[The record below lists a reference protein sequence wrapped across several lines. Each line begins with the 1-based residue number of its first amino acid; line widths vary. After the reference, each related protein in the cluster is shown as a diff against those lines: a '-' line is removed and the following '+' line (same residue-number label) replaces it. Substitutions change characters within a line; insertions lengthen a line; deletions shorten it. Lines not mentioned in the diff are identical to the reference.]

1 MAKTVMQTHNL
12 SKNYGELLALN
23 GVSLTLRQGDVY
35 GLVGRNG
42 AGKTTFF
49 KCVMGLAR
57 PTAGAIEIGG
67 GGIEIGGGGISLSA
81 ARRKIGFMISPSF
94 FPYLNPKESLEYLCR
109 FKGIRV
115 KGEIERLLALVG
127 LDSVKKPFKAFSLGM
142 KQRLGVA
149 GALIGSPD
157 IVVLDEPTNGLDP
170 QGIIDMRAIIKNANT
185 QTGTTFIVS
194 SHILSELD
202 LVATQFGFIEQGV
215 LLTEISHADLHEN
228 TKETLTVEVND
239 SKKAHA
245 ALCRMGAE
253 CVIEDGR
260 RLTLRSHLDRPH
272 EIARALIDSGLELH
286 GLHRQEATLEEY
298 FIRMIG
304 ERDAKNN

>member
-1 MAKTVMQTHNL
+1 MQTHKL
-12 SKNYGELLALN
+12 SKKYGELLVLD

-57 PTAGAIEIGG
+57 PTAGTIEIGG
-67 GGIEIGGGGISLSA
+67 EKNSLHA

-94 FPYLNPKESLEYLCR
+94 FPYLNPKENLEYLCR
-109 FKGIRV
+109 LKGIRTR
-115 KGEIERLLALVG
+115 GEVGRLLDLVG
-127 LDSVKKPFKAFSLGM
+127 LGSVKKPFKAFSLGM
-142 KQRLGVA
+142 KQRLGLA
-149 GALIGSPD
+149 GALLGSPE
-157 IVVLDEPTNGLDP
+157 IVVLDEPVNGLDP

-215 LLTEISHADLHEN
+215 LLEEISHADLHEN
-228 TKETLTVEVND
+228 TKETLAVEVND
-239 SKKAHA
+239 TQKAQGV
-245 ALCRMGAE
+245 LRQIGIECRASGS
-253 CVIEDGR
+253 G
-260 RLTLRSHLDRPH
+260 RLTLQSHLDRPN
-272 EIARALIDSGLELH
+272 EIARSLINSGLELY
-286 GLHRQEATLEEY
+286 GLHRQEITLEEY
-298 FIRMIG
+298 FLRLIG
-304 ERDAKNN
+304 GRNAQHDQR

>member
-1 MAKTVMQTHNL
+1 MAKSVMQTHKL
-12 SKNYGELLALN
+12 SKKYGELLVLD

-57 PTAGAIEIGG
+57 PTAGTIEIGG
-67 GGIEIGGGGISLSA
+67 EKNSLHA

-94 FPYLNPKESLEYLCR
+94 FPYLNPKENLEYLCR
-109 FKGIRV
+109 LKGIRTR
-115 KGEIERLLALVG
+115 GEVGRLLDLVG
-127 LDSVKKPFKAFSLGM
+127 LGSVKKPFKAFSLGM
-142 KQRLGVA
+142 KQRLGLA
-149 GALIGSPD
+149 GALLGSPE
-157 IVVLDEPTNGLDP
+157 IVVLDEPVNGLDP

-215 LLTEISHADLHEN
+215 LLEEISHADLHEN
-228 TKETLTVEVND
+228 TKETLAVEVND
-239 SKKAHA
+239 TQKAQGV
-245 ALCRMGAE
+245 LRQIGIECRASGS
-253 CVIEDGR
+253 G
-260 RLTLRSHLDRPH
+260 RLTLQSHLDRPN
-272 EIARALIDSGLELH
+272 EIARSLINSGLELY
-286 GLHRQEATLEEY
+286 GLHRQEITLEEY
-298 FIRMIG
+298 FLRLIG
-304 ERDAKNN
+304 GRNAQHDQR